1 MARGARLREWGLV
14 CVEAVCA
21 IAAATGTVALLEG
34 VAPVTGL
41 GVVYLLAV
49 LFVASRRGEMAALG
63 TAVAAVLTLN
73 FFFIEPRHRLTIS
86 DSRNVAALGVFLI
99 AGIVVSRLAAAARQR
114 ANESEMRAREA
125 AARDRE
131 SSLLAAVAS
140 SLLSE
145 GPVEAQLSTPGG
157 RLTDTV
163 AQAGLRL
170 ELAPAPA
177 PREGEETIPLRLRS
191 RRAWLYSR
199 PDSGWRREELDRIAE
214 PLARLVDVAID
225 PGVVA
230 AGTGEAEAPGLAR
243 VAQTAVLHAK
253 YHDPRSPLT

>member
-14 CVEAVCA
+14 CVEAACA

-49 LFVASRRGEMAALG
+49 LLVASRHGEVAALG

-73 FFFIEPRHRLTIS
+73 FFFIRPRHQLTIS

-99 AGIVVSRLAAAARQR
+99 AGILVSRLAAAARQR
-114 ANESEMRAREA
+114 ANESDLRAREA

-145 GPVEAQLSTPGG
+145 GAVEAQLSTPGG
-157 RLTDTV
+157 RLTDT
-163 AQAGLRL
+163 
-170 ELAPAPA
+170 
-177 PREGEETIPLRLRS
+177 
-191 RRAWLYSR
+191 
-199 PDSGWRREELDRIAE
+199 
-214 PLARLVDVAID
+214 
-225 PGVVA
+225 
-230 AGTGEAEAPGLAR
+230 
-243 VAQTAVLHAK
+243 
-253 YHDPRSPLT
+253 